1 MSQNRSAPNATPTSN
16 PTTCAALAIGPSR
29 PVMQSTSHKSI
40 VVIVL
45 GCKIIPCSGSY
56 CPFIQR

>member
-1 MSQNRSAPNATPTSN
+1 
-16 PTTCAALAIGPSR
+16 
-29 PVMQSTSHKSI
+29 MQSTNQKSI